1 MAGVGM
7 YLSPDWLS
15 AMRRYVLA
23 VTVGNAVWE
32 IAQLPF
38 YTLWESGTSQQIAFA
53 VLHCTGGDILIASAA
68 LLGALLFVGSPD
80 WPRAH
85 AKRTAFISIAAGL
98 AYSMYSEFWNT
109 AVHKTW
115 VYSQLMPV
123 LPWLRIGLT
132 PFLQW
137 LVVPP
142 LALLWA
148 LRLPRTRA

>member
-1 MAGVGM
+1 
-7 YLSPDWLS
+7 
-15 AMRRYVLA
+15 
-23 VTVGNAVWE
+23 
-32 IAQLPF
+32 
-38 YTLWESGTSQQIAFA
+38 
-53 VLHCTGGDILIASAA
+53 
-68 LLGALLFVGSPD
+68 
-80 WPRAH
+80 
-85 AKRTAFISIAAGL
+85 
-98 AYSMYSEFWNT
+98 MYSEFWNT